1 MDQAARLVLRELVVD
16 IDERVRWNL
25 GLKAER
31 TESHSICI
39 IPGHPGHPGHDAAGL
54 RPCRSAPSAVSA

>member
-16 IDERVRWNL
+16 IDERLRWNL

-39 IPGHPGHPGHDAAGL
+39 IPGHPGILAMML
-54 RPCRSAPSAVSA
+54 QV